1 MIILS
6 KNDSFLKNKRVNE
19 YPEKNSKRKG
29 SNSLERGELG
39 FKKLG
44 T

>member
-6 KNDSFLKNKRVNE
+6 KSDSFLKNKRVNE
-19 YPEKNSKRKG
+19 FPEKKSKRKG
-29 SNSLERGELG
+29 RNNLERGELG
-39 FKKLG
+39 FQKLG

>member
-6 KNDSFLKNKRVNE
+6 INDSFLKNKCVNE
-19 YPEKNSKRKG
+19 YPEKKSKRKG
-29 SNSLERGELG
+29 SNNFERGELG